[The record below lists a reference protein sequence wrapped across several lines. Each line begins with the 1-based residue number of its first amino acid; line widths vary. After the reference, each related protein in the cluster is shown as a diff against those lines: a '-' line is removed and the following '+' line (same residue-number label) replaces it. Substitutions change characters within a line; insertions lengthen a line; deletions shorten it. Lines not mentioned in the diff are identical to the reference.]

1 MIQHILAMCGGGC
14 ALTTMAFL
22 VMCWRADEAPY
33 ND

>member
-1 MIQHILAMCGGGC
+1 MIEHILAVYGTGC

-22 VMCWRADEAPY
+22 VMCWRAAEAPY

>member
-1 MIQHILAMCGGGC
+1 MIEHILAVCGMGC

-22 VMCWRADEAPY
+22 VMCWRAVEAPY